1 MAANTTTATATDAQ
15 VAATAPA
22 TAPAAPTTPAVPAG
36 VSGDGAAVFGAVAAT
51 PDATI
56 PALATATGLTRA
68 VVKNALTELVA
79 AGHIT
84 RPPGAK
90 GTNTDTWTP
99 VPAVPSDGTSDGTD
113 GEAPA
118 GVSADTIAAA
128 VKIMQ
133 DEADR
138 RAAAEADLQKA
149 IADEEARRA
158 QAVAELAR
166 RQTAEATRRALSDL
180 IAAATTAYAAVAAED
195 DDAMTAG
202 LERVY
207 AATAEVR
214 RATKATVRNTG
225 TAAGSGNGNR
235 NGGHRAAPR
244 PLRPEVIAH
253 LAAHPDTDFTPG
265 EIGRVLER
273 SSGAVANAL
282 ATMAER
288 GEAVMTSEKP
298 VRYRAAAPVTDDGG
312 ASRAVTA

>member
-1 MAANTTTATATDAQ
+1 MAANTITVNATATDAQ
-15 VAATAPA
+15 VPA
-22 TAPAAPTTPAVPAG
+22 TAPVSAPTDPTTPAVPAD

-51 PDATI
+51 PGVTV

-68 VVKNALTELVA
+68 VVKDALTELVA
-79 AGHIT
+79 AGHVT
-84 RPPGAK
+84 RTPGAK
-90 GTNTDTWTP
+90 GANTDTWAP
-99 VPAVPSDGTSDGTD
+99 VPVASSDGTD
-113 GEAPA
+113 DEAPA

-128 VKIMQ
+128 MKIMQ

-149 IADEEARRA
+149 IADEEVRRA

-195 DDAMTAG
+195 DGAMTAG
-202 LERVY
+202 LDRVY
-207 AATAEVR
+207 AAAAEVR
-214 RATKATVRNTG
+214 RATKTTVRSTG
-225 TAAGSGNGNR
+225 TPAGSGNR
-235 NGGHRAAPR
+235 NGGHRATPR

-253 LAAHPDTDFTPG
+253 LSTHPDTDFTPG

-298 VRYRAAAPVTDDGG
+298 VRYRSAAPVANGG
-312 ASRAVTA
+312 GESGDVTA

>member
-1 MAANTTTATATDAQ
+1 MAANTTTVNATATDAQ
-15 VAATAPA
+15 VPAMAPVTAP
-22 TAPAAPTTPAVPAG
+22 TAPTTPAVPAD
-36 VSGDGAAVFGAVAAT
+36 VSGDGAVVFGAVATT
-51 PDATI
+51 PGVTV
-56 PALATATGLTRA
+56 PALATETGLTRA
-68 VVKNALTELVA
+68 VVKDALTELVA
-79 AGHIT
+79 AGYVT
-84 RPPGAK
+84 RTPGAK
-90 GTNTDTWTP
+90 GANTDTWSP
-99 VPAVPSDGTSDGTD
+99 VPVASSDGIDA
-113 GEAPA
+113 EATA

-128 VKIMQ
+128 MKIMQ

-138 RAAAEADLQKA
+138 RAVAEADLQKA

-180 IAAATTAYAAVAAED
+180 IGAATTAYAAVAAED
-195 DDAMTAG
+195 DGAMTAG
-202 LERVY
+202 LDRVY
-207 AATAEVR
+207 AAAAEVR
-214 RATKATVRNTG
+214 RATKTTVRSTG
-225 TAAGSGNGNR
+225 TPAGSGNGNR

-253 LAAHPDTDFTPG
+253 LSAHPDTDFTPG

-298 VRYRAAAPVTDDGG
+298 VRYRSAAPVANGG
-312 ASRAVTA
+312 GESGDVTA

>member
-1 MAANTTTATATDAQ
+1 MAENTATANTAATHAQ
-15 VAATAPA
+15 VAATVPA
-22 TAPAAPTTPAVPAG
+22 TVQAVPTTPAVPVG
-36 VSGDGAAVFGAVAAT
+36 VSGDGAAVFGAVAAA

-68 VVKNALTELVA
+68 VVKNALTDLVA
-79 AGHIT
+79 AGHLT
-84 RPPGAK
+84 RTPGAK
-90 GTNTDTWTP
+90 GANTDTWAP
-99 VPAVPSDGTSDGTD
+99 VPVASPDGIKD
-113 GEAPA
+113 EPPA

-138 RAAAEADLQKA
+138 RAAAEADLKKA

-180 IAAATTAYAAVAAED
+180 ITAATTAYAAVAAED
-195 DDAMTAG
+195 DAAMTNG
-202 LERVY
+202 LDRVY

-214 RATKATVRNTG
+214 RATKATVRSTG

-235 NGGHRAAPR
+235 NGGHRATPR

-253 LAAHPDTDFTPG
+253 MAVYPDTDFTPG
-265 EIGRVLER
+265 EIARVLER

-288 GEAVMTSEKP
+288 GEAVMTFEKP
-298 VRYRAAAPVTDDGG
+298 VRYRAAAPAVQDRGQ
-312 ASRAVTA
+312 ASDVTA